1 MSDKPDH
8 VQREQLSALLDG
20 ELSAKEHDAM
30 VARLADSPQM
40 RRHLARYQLIQAQ
53 LQVDS
58 AQLVDASLIGDRV
71 RERLRTEPTV
81 LTPRAKKYTFHLPRV
96 ALGAALAAG
105 VAAVTLSVA
114 PRLLEAPVDGAP
126 PETFAFSPRLSVPA
140 VDATTVALGPAA
152 DRSMAT
158 EAPASAQRWKVLQ
171 PELRN
176 KLDSYLLE
184 HNEFAGRLG
193 VTHPSVHV
201 GFVSTQDAQR

>member
-1 MSDKPDH
+1 MSDNPDH

-20 ELSAKEHDAM
+20 ELSAKDQHAL
-30 VARLADSPQM
+30 VTHLADSPQM

-53 LQVDS
+53 LQMDS
-58 AQLVDASLIGDRV
+58 PQLVDASLVGDRV
-71 RERLRTEPTV
+71 RDRLKTEPTV
-81 LTPRAKKYTFHLPRV
+81 LTPRAKRNTFHLPRV

-114 PRLLEAPVDGAP
+114 PRLLEAPVEVAP
-126 PETFAFSPRLSVPA
+126 PQTFAFSPRLSVPS
-140 VDATTVALGPAA
+140 VDATTVALGDAGG
-152 DRSMAT
+152 SMGA
-158 EAPASAQRWKVLQ
+158 EAPASGKRWKVLQ
-171 PELRN
+171 PELRS